1 MNDHKPGIL
10 VVNTINY
17 TGEYLGTIEGT
28 RYFAPFMASNRN
40 LAESI
45 VDAFNKSRAFDDEAY
60 NLSMETVDAESVQEA
75 LYGCRMVQRFD
86 SSSVDIVVADRAITA
101 AQLRDME
108 TNLKDPVYENLSPY
122 TLQYKLDDLF
132 NKYWGK
138 YKNQIGHPSY

>member
-17 TGEYLGTIEGT
+17 TGEYLGTMEGT
-28 RYFAPFMASNRN
+28 RYFTPFTASNRT
-40 LAESI
+40 LVESI

-60 NLSMETVDAESVQEA
+60 NLSMEIVDAESVQEA

-86 SSSVDIVVADRAITA
+86 SSSVDIVVSEWAIPA
-101 AQLRDME
+101 AQLRDMKIRLQLPIYD
-108 TNLKDPVYENLSPY
+108 TLTPY

-138 YKNQIGHPSY
+138 YRTQVGFPSY

>member
-60 NLSMETVDAESVQEA
+60 NLSMEIVDADSVQEA

-86 SSSVDIVVADRAITA
+86 SSSVDIVVSEWAIPA
-101 AQLRDME
+101 AQLRDMKIRLQLPIYD
-108 TNLKDPVYENLSPY
+108 TLTPY

-138 YKNQIGHPSY
+138 YRTQVGFPSY

>member
-28 RYFAPFMASNRN
+28 RYFAPFTASNRT
-40 LAESI
+40 LVESI

-86 SSSVDIVVADRAITA
+86 SSSVDIIVSEWAIPA
-101 AQLRDME
+101 NQ
-108 TNLKDPVYENLSPY
+108 LKDMKIRLQLPIYDNLSPY

-132 NKYWGK
+132 NKYWGT
-138 YKNQIGHPSY
+138 YRTQVGFPSY